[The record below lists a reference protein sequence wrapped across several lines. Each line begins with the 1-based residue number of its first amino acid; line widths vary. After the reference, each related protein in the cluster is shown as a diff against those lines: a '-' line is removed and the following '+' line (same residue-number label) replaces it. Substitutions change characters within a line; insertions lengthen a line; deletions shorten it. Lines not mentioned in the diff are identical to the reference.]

1 MYSLG
6 YNHIQH
12 HINSINENMKELNQ
26 KDYLSALDNVIY
38 NWVIENGKEP
48 NHIVINPNTWQ
59 YIVSQMGIE
68 SSSLLHDYITNNKYR
83 GCKVIRSFDVDEDKF
98 EIG

>member
-6 YNHIQH
+6 YNHIQYQ
-12 HINSINENMKELNQ
+12 INSINENMKELSQ
-26 KDYLSALDNVIY
+26 KDYLSALDNVIH

-48 NHIVINPNTWQ
+48 NHIVIHPNTWQ
-59 YIVSQMGIE
+59 YIGSQMGIE
-68 SSSLLHDYITNNKYR
+68 PSMLLHDFTTNNKYR
-83 GCKVIRSFDVDEDKF
+83 GYKVIRSFDVDEDKF

>member
-1 MYSLG
+1 
-6 YNHIQH
+6 
-12 HINSINENMKELNQ
+12 MKELSQ

-38 NWVIENGKEP
+38 NWVIDWVIENGKEP

-59 YIVSQMGIE
+59 YIGSQMGIE
-68 SSSLLHDYITNNKYR
+68 PSSLLYDYTTNNKYR
-83 GCKVIRSFDVDEDKF
+83 GYKVIRSFDVDEDKF